1 MRKVLL
7 LGIATVL
14 AILLLANSG
23 RFLVIDQPVKSD
35 VIVVLAGETEK
46 RPERGLELLRRGTAA
61 RLILDVPAQAKVF
74 QWSNLELAHRYVQ
87 SLPEAQSISICPVEG
102 LSTKAETVDV
112 SRCLKD
118 LSARHILLVTSD
130 HHTRRALVT
139 FQKELP
145 AYVFDVAAACNSAE
159 FGTRW
164 WLHREWAKT
173 YLNEWVR
180 LVWWE
185 LVDRWF

>member
-1 MRKVLL
+1 
-7 LGIATVL
+7 LGIATAL
-14 AILLLANSG
+14 AISLVANSG
-23 RFLVIDQPVKSD
+23 RFLVIDHPIKSD

-46 RPERGLELLRRGTAA
+46 RPERGLELLRQGTAA
-61 RLILDVPAQAKVF
+61 HLILDVPAQAKLF
-74 QWSNLELAHRYVQ
+74 QWSELELAQRYLQ
-87 SLPEAQSISICPVEG
+87 SLPEAQFISVCPIEG

-130 HHTRRALVT
+130 HHSRRALVT

-145 AYVFDVAAACNSAE
+145 AYVFDVAAARNSAE
-159 FGTRW
+159 FGTQW
-164 WLHREWAKT
+164 WMHREWAKT

-180 LVWWE
+180 LLWWE

>member
-46 RPERGLELLRRGTAA
+46 RPERGLELLRQGTAA
-61 RLILDVPAQAKVF
+61 HLILDVPAQGKVF
-74 QWSNLELAHRYVQ
+74 QWSNLELAQRYIQ
-87 SLPEAQSISICPVEG
+87 SLPQAQNISICPIEG
-102 LSTKAETVDV
+102 LSTKAETMDV

-118 LSARHILLVTSD
+118 LSVRHILLVTSD
-130 HHTRRALVT
+130 HHTRRALAT
-139 FQKELP
+139 FRKELP
-145 AYVFDVAAACNSAE
+145 AYVFDIAAARNGAE
-159 FGTRW
+159 FGTHW
-164 WLHREWAKT
+164 WQHREWAKT
-173 YLNEWVR
+173 YLNEWLR
-180 LVWWE
+180 LIWWE

>member
-1 MRKVLL
+1 MRKVLV
-7 LGIATVL
+7 LGIAIVL
-14 AILLLANSG
+14 AILFFANSG
-23 RFLVIDQPVKSD
+23 RFLVIDKPVKSD

-46 RPERGLELLRRGTAA
+46 RPERGLELLRQGTAA
-61 RLILDVPAQAKVF
+61 RLMLDVPAQAKVF
-74 QWSNLELAHRYVQ
+74 QWSDLELAQRYVQ

-118 LSARHILLVTSD
+118 VSAQHILLVTSD
-130 HHTRRALVT
+130 HHTRRALVV

-145 AYVFDVAAACNSAE
+145 AYVFDVAAARNPAE
-159 FGTRW
+159 FGTQW
-164 WLHREWAKT
+164 WMHREWAKT

-180 LVWWE
+180 LIWWE

>member
-14 AILLLANSG
+14 GILLLANSG
-23 RFLVIDQPVKSD
+23 QFLVIDKPVKSD

-46 RPERGLELLRRGTAA
+46 RPERGLELLRQGTAA
-61 RLILDVPAQAKVF
+61 RLILDVPAQAKLF
-74 QWSNLELAHRYVQ
+74 QWSELELAQRYVQ
-87 SLPEAQSISICPVEG
+87 SLPEAQSISVCPTEG

-145 AYVFDVAAACNSAE
+145 AYAFSVAAARNPTE
-159 FGTRW
+159 FGTDW
-164 WLHREWAKT
+164 WQHREWAKT

-180 LVWWE
+180 LGWWE

>member
-1 MRKVLL
+1 MRKVLM

-14 AILLLANSG
+14 AILLIANSG
-23 RFLVIDQPVKSD
+23 RFLVIDKPVKSD

-46 RPERGLELLRRGTAA
+46 RPERGLELLRQGIAP

-74 QWSNLELAHRYVQ
+74 QWSNLELAQRYVQ

-118 LSARHILLVTSD
+118 VSAQHILLVTSD
-130 HHTRRALVT
+130 HHTRRALVV

-145 AYVFDVAAACNSAE
+145 AYVFDVAAARNPAE
-159 FGTRW
+159 FGTQW
-164 WLHREWAKT
+164 WMHREWAKT

-180 LVWWE
+180 LLWWE

>member
-14 AILLLANSG
+14 GILLLANSG
-23 RFLVIDQPVKSD
+23 QFLVIDKPVKSD

-46 RPERGLELLRRGTAA
+46 RPERGLELLRQGTAA
-61 RLILDVPAQAKVF
+61 RLILDVPAQAKLF
-74 QWSNLELAHRYVQ
+74 QWSELELAQRYVQ
-87 SLPEAQSISICPVEG
+87 SLPEAQSISVCPTEG

-112 SRCLKD
+112 SRCLKG
-118 LSARHILLVTSD
+118 LSAQHILLVTSD

-139 FQKELP
+139 FRKELP
-145 AYVFDVAAACNSAE
+145 AYVFDVAAARNSTE
-159 FGTRW
+159 FATHW

-180 LVWWE
+180 LLWWE